1 MNDYIKNVQDYF
13 DKTGFHIRGMGLLA
27 LFFSLIIPAALEEVG
42 KFYIFKKITERLSVL
57 KSVTSCIFA
66 IIYVAI
72 GFAFFE
78 TGAYV
83 YFLSLHSDNDSLIM
97 ITGVRVIISTLS
109 HIFFSAIIGY
119 YF

>member
-1 MNDYIKNVQDYF
+1 MEF
-13 DKTGFHIRGMGLLA
+13 SA
-27 LFFSLIIPAALEEVG
+27 LFFSLIIPAVLEEVG
-42 KFYIFKKITERLSVL
+42 KFYIFKKVASYLGIL

-78 TGAYV
+78 TGAYI
-83 YFLSLHSDNDSLIM
+83 YFLGSNPLVDVTT
-97 ITGVRVIISTLS
+97 ITIVRVVISTLS
-109 HIFFSAIIGY
+109 HILFSAIIGY